1 MEICGCTGCS
11 SADPS
16 EPDSSP
22 SEYTDIFGDFI
33 PPHLGR
39 RDSQDIFKP
48 APPPSDDD
56 VQWEDEGDTFER
68 VTPQEHEMLR
78 ERFEAADTDAS
89 GKLEM
94 GELRALL
101 ARLGVALGDEQL
113 SAWLAKYDKDHDAT
127 ISLREFV
134 GIFEHLKAVG
144 GEEGQLISD
153 VDRALFR
160 MYVDGLI
167 AKATSALGGFA
178 AEPPRAA
185 NGSADAPAP
194 APAPARVDGAL
205 EGVAPPEATPPGHG
219 SGRLAHGH
227 TRDAPRH
234 QDADTCAIS

>member
-101 ARLGVALGDEQL
+101 ARLGVALSDAQL
-113 SAWLAKYDKDHDAT
+113 RAWMAKYDKDHDAT
-127 ISLREFV
+127 IDLREFV
-134 GIFEHLKAVG
+134 GIFEHEHALLWLSHGTLRLAYGSRRLRTSSACPPSVHCVR
-144 GEEGQLISD
+144 
-153 VDRALFR
+153 VDRVQEEQNAITPDPDR
-160 MYVDGLI
+160 S
-167 AKATSALGGFA
+167 T
-178 AEPPRAA
+178 PPPKPRTHWNARRERR
-185 NGSADAPAP
+185 SEHREPAP
-194 APAPARVDGAL
+194 PCHIRPAP
-205 EGVAPPEATPPGHG
+205 
-219 SGRLAHGH
+219 
-227 TRDAPRH
+227 
-234 QDADTCAIS
+234 